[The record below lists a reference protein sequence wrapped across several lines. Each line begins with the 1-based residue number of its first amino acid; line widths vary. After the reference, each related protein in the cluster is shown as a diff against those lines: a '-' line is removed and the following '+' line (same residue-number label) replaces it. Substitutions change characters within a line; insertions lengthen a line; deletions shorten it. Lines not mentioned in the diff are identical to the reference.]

1 MDARD
6 EKIVFEDKLLKRDVC
21 EILNDRPVAHFKTAA
36 IDKLVGGV
44 KPRLTIISAEPGAGK
59 TTLTLQMA
67 DELAEQGIPVLF
79 FTFEIKR
86 PLLLAKSLSRMSG
99 GTLPIAAIPQVTT
112 ESCAALKAALDVYAS
127 KVAGN
132 IAFID
137 KPCTPVEIAIMVGH
151 VECELGIKPVVFLDY
166 IQITK
171 HAGERAIMD
180 ERSAVKETVAGLR
193 HVVNGHDVPLFAI
206 SSVNRSTY
214 KKDSAGLDSL
224 AESSS
229 LEYAADAV
237 LFLAVKGK
245 SDERTANMRKEV
257 RPVTLAALKNRYGT
271 TGAVDLMFDTQFA
284 RFNEA

>member
-1 MDARD
+1 MEMCSEKIAFESDLLARD
-6 EKIVFEDKLLKRDVC
+6 VNH
-21 EILNDRPVAHFKTAA
+21 ILNDRPIAHFKTPA

-44 KPRLTIISAEPGAGK
+44 RPRLIIISAEPGAGK
-59 TTLTLQMA
+59 TTLSLQMA

-86 PLLLAKSLSRMSG
+86 PLLVAKSLSRMSG
-99 GTLPIAAIPQVTT
+99 GALPIAEIPYATSANVD
-112 ESCAALKAALDVYAS
+112 ALKVATDAYAA
-127 KVAGN
+127 KIAGN

-137 KPCTPVEIAIMVGH
+137 KPASPVNISVLVSR
-151 VECELGIKPVVFLDY
+151 VERELGTKPTVFLDY
-166 IQITK
+166 VQITPQS
-171 HAGERAIMD
+171 AERAIVD
-180 ERSAVKETVAGLR
+180 ERAAVKETVAGLR

-229 LEYAADAV
+229 LEYAADSV
-237 LFLAVKGK
+237 LFLSVKGK
-245 SDERTANMRKEV
+245 GDERAENMRSEL

-271 TGAVDLMFDTQFA
+271 TGAVDLMFDTRFA
-284 RFNEA
+284 TFREA